1 MRNQKI
7 VLGVTPTHRN
17 DASFPLERGL
27 YYKKEIFKRLQELGI
42 EYVDL
47 EDVTPNG
54 LLSTN
59 SDVVAAE
66 KKLKE
71 AGVDA
76 LFIPF
81 IDFGSEGAS
90 CQLAHK
96 LNVPVLMWGPRDYTG
111 QGNDGDVQCG
121 MIAAGKVFR
130 RFSIPFTYFPTCF
143 LEDTLFEKGIKNFIA
158 VANVVKTFRNLY
170 ILQIGPRPES
180 FWSVMCNEGELLEKF
195 GIKIYPITISEIV
208 SKTKEMMEQKKDEVA
223 AIVAKLKERA
233 NITVKEEI
241 LTKSAALKL
250 AMDFYRKETLTNCC
264 AFQCWYALQAELG
277 IWPCTAMSLLNEEGY
292 TCICE
297 GDIHGTIS
305 CMLATAATMGRTT
318 PWFGEWC
325 FRHPTIEH
333 AEYVAHC
340 GNCSMDLFKD
350 KPTIGTRCF
359 EFAKDMGGHVCGEIK
374 DGDLTYFRFDGDHG
388 EYSMLLGKA
397 KRIEEG
403 DTCKRGARMWM
414 ELPDVRK
421 LEMHVVY
428 GPYIHHCAII
438 HEDITPVMLEAGKYM
453 NVKPDFTYEEQRKAA
468 EEYLLTES
476 MPNGPAGLEVTVG
489 EPMIG

>member
-1 MRNQKI
+1 MRYGKI
-7 VLGVTPTHRN
+7 ILGVTPTHRN
-17 DASFPLERGL
+17 DASFPIDRGMW
-27 YYKKEIFKRLQELGI
+27 YKEKIFKRLNELGI
-42 EYVDL
+42 DFVDI
-47 EDVTPNG
+47 EDVCPNG

-59 SDVVAAE
+59 KDVVAAE

-71 AGVDA
+71 ANIDA
-76 LFIPF
+76 LFVPF
-81 IDFGSEGAS
+81 IDFGSEGAT
-90 CQLAHK
+90 CQLASK
-96 LNVPVLMWGPRDYTG
+96 LNVPVLMWGPRDLTG

-130 RFSIPFTYFPTCF
+130 RFRIPFTYFPTCF
-143 LEDTLFEKGIKNFIA
+143 LEDELFEKGIRNFIS

-170 ILQIGPRPES
+170 ILQVGVRPES

-195 GIKIYPITISEIV
+195 GIKIYPISMSEIV
-208 SKTKEMMEQKKDEVA
+208 AKTKEMLETRAEDIA
-223 AIVAKLKERA
+223 AKVEELKARA
-233 NITVKEEI
+233 TITVKEEI
-241 LTKSAALKL
+241 LTKSVALKF
-250 AMDFYRKETLTNCC
+250 AIDWYRAETLTNCC
-264 AFQCWYALQAELG
+264 SFQCWYSLQAELG

-292 TCICE
+292 STICE
-297 GDIHGTIS
+297 GDVHGTIT

-340 GNCSMDLFKD
+340 GNCSMELFED

-359 EFAKDMGGHVCGEIK
+359 EFAKNMGGHVCGPVK
-374 DGDLTYFRFDGDHG
+374 MGDVTYFRFDGDNG
-388 EYSMLLGKA
+388 EYSMLLGRA
-397 KRIEEG
+397 KGIDEG

-414 ELPDVRK
+414 ELPDVRE
-421 LEMHVVY
+421 LERHVVN

-453 NVKPDFTYEEQRKAA
+453 GVAADFTYAEQRKAA
-468 EEYLLTES
+468 ENYLMTES
-476 MPNGPAGLEVTVG
+476 MPNGPEGLEVTVG